1 MHTDASL
8 EEIKQIMKEVWAMW
22 KETDRRF
29 KETDQRF
36 KETDKKIR
44 QLSELFTGQWGRLI
58 EALVEPST
66 VKLFKERGIKI
77 NKSARRIE
85 VEDETGRQVMEIDI
99 LLENDKEVV
108 VIEVKTRAKVEDVK
122 GLLEKLKDFKK
133 YFPRYKD
140 AQVYGAIAAVN
151 FEEESDKYA
160 YRQGLFVLKFSGEV
174 VKIANDIEFKP
185 KVW

>member
-1 MHTDASL
+1 MQTDASL
-8 EEIKQIMKEVWAMW
+8 EEIKQMMKEVWAMW

-29 KETDQRF
+29 KETDQKF

-44 QLSELFTGQWGRLI
+44 QLSELFTGQWGKLI

-99 LLENDKEVV
+99 LLENDEEVV

-122 GLLEKLKDFKK
+122 GLLEKLGDFKK
-133 YFPRYKD
+133 YFPRYKKMRGYME
-140 AQVYGAIAAVN
+140 Q
-151 FEEESDKYA
+151 
-160 YRQGLFVLKFSGEV
+160 
-174 VKIANDIEFKP
+174 
-185 KVW
+185 